1 MKLYNI
7 FKEVILEEIQ
17 KNSQLITEGV
27 SEELVKDAR
36 IEGQSSP
43 VYQYCLD
50 IMQKGSDFINYSIQ
64 KTSSGE
70 VVKLGIK

>member
-27 SEELVKDAR
+27 SEELVKDAIR
-36 IEGQSSP
+36 GKYNVNIE
-43 VYQYCLD
+43 YKDYEKICL
-50 IMQKGSDFINYSIQ
+50 
-64 KTSSGE
+64 
-70 VVKLGIK
+70 LH